1 MEKKA
6 LLPPPVLPLRLRFL
20 RIVSLGY
27 RETSRSLRIGASF
40 RLILSCLYFKRHFYL
55 CLYRSLLMQ
64 LTFYIYIYIY
74 IVAFEDLLFASKFM
88 FFLRD
93 ARCVETF
100 TIFLSIRRLS
110 TQLNN
115 GLWFPLNGVARVG
128 FSTEINGLSSNFG
141 VLLQCAPRDIDGSF

>member
-6 LLPPPVLPLRLRFL
+6 RLSSPMLPHLRLRFL

-40 RLILSCLYFKRHFYL
+40 WLILSCLYFKRHFYL
-55 CLYRSLLMQ
+55 CLYRFLLMQ

-74 IVAFEDLLFASKFM
+74 IVAFEDLLLASKFM

-115 GLWFPLNGVARVG
+115 GDWFPVIWRVVTMRA
-128 FSTEINGLSSNFG
+128 S
-141 VLLQCAPRDIDGSF
+141 RH